1 MAADAQLQQIRRSP
15 SIRSKKL
22 RALLRALLY
31 IAPAAIIILVFRV
44 IPIIAAF
51 GVSFYYV
58 MMGKIV
64 GFAGV
69 SQYLMLLSDSE
80 FWNALLNT
88 SYFVIGTVPVS
99 LFVSLFIAILLNQKI
114 KGLGIYRTVY
124 FLPVVTS
131 LVAVAIVWK
140 WIFHPRLGLSNSF
153 LEAMGLDPLMWLEEP
168 QGVFAMLAGRIG
180 LAVPSWMAGP
190 SLALVAIII
199 TNLWRGLGYN
209 IVIFLAGLQNIPNE
223 YYEAAKIDGAGRF
236 QTFWKVTWPLISP
249 TTFYVVIMTTI
260 VSFQVFTLVYLMTG
274 SPVGG
279 PLGTTK
285 VLVYYIFEKGFE
297 SGGDMGYASCVAL
310 VLFVIVLTLTLV
322 QRRLIE
328 RKVHYY

>member
-1 MAADAQLQQIRRSP
+1 MASEATSVAIASKN
-15 SIRSKKL
+15 SGRSKSVKEL
-22 RALLRALLY
+22 FRALAY
-31 IAPAAIIILVFRV
+31 IAPAGSVIIIFRV
-44 IPIIAAF
+44 LPIVAAF
-51 GVSFYYV
+51 AVSFYYV

-64 GFAGV
+64 GFSGL
-69 SQYLMLLSDSE
+69 SQYAMLLSDSE
-80 FWNALLNT
+80 FWNSLLNT
-88 SYFVIGTVPVS
+88 SYFVVGTVPVS
-99 LFVSLFIAILLNQKI
+99 LFLSLFIAILLNQKI
-114 KGLGIYRTVY
+114 KALGLYRTIY

-140 WIFHPRLGLSNSF
+140 WIYHPRLGLFNSF
-153 LEAMGLDPLMWLEEP
+153 LQSIGLDPLMWLEEP
-168 QGVFAMLAGRIG
+168 RGVFALMAANLGFS
-180 LAVPSWMAGP
+180 VPSWLSGP

-199 TNLWRGLGYN
+199 TNLWRGIGYN
-209 IVIFLAGLQNIPNE
+209 IIIFLAGLQNIPNE
-223 YYEAAKIDGAGRF
+223 YYEAAKIDGAGRT
-236 QTFWKVTWPLISP
+236 QTFWKITWPLISP

-310 VLFVIVLTLTLV
+310 VLFVIVLSLTLV

>member
-1 MAADAQLQQIRRSP
+1 MDVDTISQSGPGPRSQ
-15 SIRSKKL
+15 
-22 RALLRALLY
+22 RAKRIKELLRGLAY
-31 IAPAAIIILVFRV
+31 IAPAGVVIIVFRV
-44 IPIIAAF
+44 VPIIAAF
-51 GVSFYYV
+51 AVSFYYV

-88 SYFVIGTVPVS
+88 SYFVVGTVPVS
-99 LFVSLFIAILLNQKI
+99 LFLSLFIAIMLNQKV
-114 KGLGIYRTVY
+114 KALGAYRTVY

-131 LVAVAIVWK
+131 MVAVAIVWK
-140 WIFHPRLGLSNSF
+140 WIFHPRLGLANSF
-153 LEAMGLDPLMWLEEP
+153 LDTIGLNPMMWLEEP
-168 QGVFAMLAGRIG
+168 DGVFALMAGRIG
-180 LAVPSWMAGP
+180 INLPSWLSGP
-190 SLALVAIII
+190 SLALVAITI
-199 TNLWRGLGYN
+199 TNLWRGIGYN

-223 YYEAAKIDGAGRF
+223 YYEAAKIDGAGRM
-236 QTFWKVTWPLISP
+236 QTFWKITWPLISP

-310 VLFVIVLTLTLV
+310 VLFVIVLGLTLV

-328 RKVHYY
+328 RRVHYY

>member
-1 MAADAQLQQIRRSP
+1 MAKDKSP
-15 SIRSKKL
+15 KTQPAGKSKKF
-22 RALLRALLY
+22 RMLLTGLAY
-31 IAPAAIIILVFRV
+31 IAPAAVVIIVFRV
-44 IPIIAAF
+44 VPIIAAF
-51 GVSFYYV
+51 GVSFFYV

-64 GFAGV
+64 GFAGAA
-69 SQYLMLLSDSE
+69 QYGMLLSDSE
-80 FWNALLNT
+80 FWNSLLNT
-88 SYFVIGTVPVS
+88 TYFVIGTVPVS
-99 LFVSLFIAILLNQKI
+99 LFVSLLIAVLLNQKI
-114 KGLGIYRTVY
+114 KALGLYRTIY

-131 LVAVAIVWK
+131 MVAVAIVWK
-140 WIFHPRLGLSNSF
+140 WIFHPRLGLLNSF
-153 LEAMGLDPLMWLEEP
+153 VDAIGMNPMMWLEEP
-168 QGVFAMLAGRIG
+168 EGIFSLMAGRIG

-209 IVIFLAGLQNIPNE
+209 IIIFLAGLQNIPNE
-223 YYEAAKIDGAGRF
+223 YYEAAKIDGAGRV
-236 QTFWKVTWPLISP
+236 QTFWKITWPLISP

-310 VLFVIVLTLTLV
+310 VLFAIVLGLTLI
-322 QRRLIE
+322 QRRVIE
-328 RKVHYY
+328 KRVHYY

>member
-1 MAADAQLQQIRRSP
+1 MTEHAIPIEIRR
-15 SIRSKKL
+15 RRKRYKE
-22 RALLRALLY
+22 LLRALLY
-31 IAPAAIIILVFRV
+31 ISPAAIIILVFRV
-44 IPIIAAF
+44 LPIIAAF

-58 MMGKIV
+58 IMGKIV
-64 GFAGV
+64 GFAGL

-80 FWNALLNT
+80 FWNALRNT
-88 SYFVIGTVPVS
+88 SYFVVGTVPVS
-99 LFVSLFIAILLNQKI
+99 LFVSLFIAVLLNQKI
-114 KGLGIYRTVY
+114 KALSIYRTIY

-140 WIFHPRLGLSNSF
+140 WIFHPRLGLFNSF
-153 LEAMGLDPLMWLEEP
+153 LESIGFNHLMWLEEP
-168 QGVFAMLAGRIG
+168 RGVFAMLAARMGIE
-180 LAVPSWMAGP
+180 LPTWMAGP

-199 TNLWRGLGYN
+199 TNLWRGIGYN

-223 YYEAAKIDGAGRF
+223 YYEAARIDGANRF
-236 QTFWKVTWPLISP
+236 QTFWKITWPLISP

-274 SPVGG
+274 TPVGG

-310 VLFVIVLTLTLV
+310 VLFVIVLGLTLI

-328 RKVHYY
+328 RRVHYY

>member
-1 MAADAQLQQIRRSP
+1 MSSP
-15 SIRSKKL
+15 GSQARSKRFREL
-22 RALLRALLY
+22 FRALAY
-31 IAPAAIIILVFRV
+31 IAPAGTIIIVFRV
-44 IPIIAAF
+44 LPIIAAF
-51 GVSFYYV
+51 AVSFYYV

-64 GFAGV
+64 GFSGL
-69 SQYLMLLSDSE
+69 SQYWMLLSDSE
-80 FWNALLNT
+80 FWNALVNT

-99 LFVSLFIAILLNQKI
+99 LFLSLFIAVLLNQKI
-114 KGLGIYRTVY
+114 RALGAYRTVY

-140 WIFHPRLGLSNSF
+140 WIYHPRLGLLNSF
-153 LEAMGLDPLMWLEEP
+153 VGLIGLNPLMWLEEP
-168 QGVFAMLAGRIG
+168 EGIFSLLAGRVG
-180 LAVPSWMAGP
+180 LSLPRWMGGP
-190 SLALVAIII
+190 SLALVALTI
-199 TNLWRGLGYN
+199 TNLWRGIGYN

-223 YYEAAKIDGAGRF
+223 YYEAAKIDGAGRT
-236 QTFWKVTWPLISP
+236 QTFWKITWPLISP

-285 VLVYYIFEKGFE
+285 VLVYYIFEKAFE

-310 VLFVIVLTLTLV
+310 VLFAIVLTLTLV
-322 QRRLIE
+322 QRKLIE
-328 RKVHYY
+328 KRVHYS

>member
-1 MAADAQLQQIRRSP
+1 MAAHAELQHSRRSP
-15 SIRSKKL
+15 SLRSKRL

-31 IAPAAIIILVFRV
+31 IAPAGIIILVFRV

-99 LFVSLFIAILLNQKI
+99 LFVSLFVAILLNQKI
-114 KGLGIYRTVY
+114 KALGVYRTVY

-168 QGVFAMLAGRIG
+168 QGVFAMLAGRAG
-180 LAVPSWMAGP
+180 LALPSWMAGP

-236 QTFWKVTWPLISP
+236 QTFWKITWPLISP

>member
-1 MAADAQLQQIRRSP
+1 MAADAQLQVAGGRLPRRSK
-15 SIRSKKL
+15 RL
-22 RALLRALLY
+22 AALLKALAY
-31 IAPAAIIILVFRV
+31 IAPAAAVIIVFRV
-44 IPIIAAF
+44 VPIIAAF

-64 GFAGV
+64 GFAGI

-88 SYFVIGTVPVS
+88 TYFVIGTVPVS
-99 LFVSLFIAILLNQKI
+99 LFVSLFVAILLNQKI
-114 KGLGIYRTVY
+114 KALGLYRTLY

-131 LVAVAIVWK
+131 MVAVAIVWK
-140 WIFHPRLGLSNSF
+140 WIFHPRLGLANSF
-153 LEAMGLDPLMWLEEP
+153 VDAIGLNPMMWLEEP
-168 QGVFAMLAGRIG
+168 EGVFALLTGRIG
-180 LAVPSWMAGP
+180 LSIPKWAAGP

-223 YYEAAKIDGAGRF
+223 YYEAAKIDGAGRL
-236 QTFWKVTWPLISP
+236 QTFWKITWPLISP

>member
-1 MAADAQLQQIRRSP
+1 MASEATSVEIAPKNLG
-15 SIRSKKL
+15 RSK
-22 RALLRALLY
+22 RIRELLRALAY
-31 IAPAAIIILVFRV
+31 IAPAGSVIIIFRV
-44 IPIIAAF
+44 LPIVAAF
-51 GVSFYYV
+51 AVSFYYV

-64 GFAGV
+64 GFSGL
-69 SQYLMLLSDSE
+69 SQYGMLLSDSE
-80 FWNALLNT
+80 FWNSLLNT

-99 LFVSLFIAILLNQKI
+99 LFLSLFIAILLNQKI
-114 KGLGIYRTVY
+114 KALGLYRTIY

-140 WIFHPRLGLSNSF
+140 WIYHPRLGLFNSF
-153 LEAMGLDPLMWLEEP
+153 LESTGLNPLMWLEEP
-168 QGVFAMLAGRIG
+168 RGVFALMAANLGFS
-180 LAVPSWMAGP
+180 VPSWLSGP

-199 TNLWRGLGYN
+199 TNLWRGIGYN
-209 IVIFLAGLQNIPNE
+209 IIIFLAGLQNIPNE
-223 YYEAAKIDGAGRF
+223 YYEAAKIDGAGRT
-236 QTFWKVTWPLISP
+236 QTFWKITWPLISP

-310 VLFVIVLTLTLV
+310 VLFVIVLSLTLV

>member
-1 MAADAQLQQIRRSP
+1 MAKDESLP
-15 SIRSKKL
+15 TKTGGKSKKV
-22 RALLRALLY
+22 RMLLTGLAY
-31 IAPAAIIILVFRV
+31 IAPAAVIIIVFRV

-51 GVSFYYV
+51 GVSFFYV

-64 GFAGV
+64 GFAGAA
-69 SQYLMLLSDSE
+69 QYAMLLSDSE
-80 FWNALLNT
+80 FWNSLLNT
-88 SYFVIGTVPVS
+88 TYFVIGTVPVS
-99 LFVSLFIAILLNQKI
+99 LFASLLIAILLNQKI
-114 KGLGIYRTVY
+114 KALGLYRTIY

-131 LVAVAIVWK
+131 MVAVAIVWK
-140 WIFHPRLGLSNSF
+140 WIFHPRLGLLNSF
-153 LEAMGLDPLMWLEEP
+153 VDALGMNPMMWLEEP
-168 QGVFAMLAGRIG
+168 AGIFSLAANRFGFSI
-180 LAVPSWMAGP
+180 PSWMAGP
-190 SLALVAIII
+190 SLALVAIIL

-209 IVIFLAGLQNIPNE
+209 IIIFLAGLQNIPRE
-223 YYEAAKIDGAGRF
+223 YYEAAKIDGAGRV
-236 QTFWKVTWPLISP
+236 QTFWKITWPLISP

-310 VLFVIVLTLTLV
+310 VLFAIVLGLTLI
-322 QRRLIE
+322 QRKVIE
-328 RKVHYY
+328 KRVHYY

>member
-1 MAADAQLQQIRRSP
+1 LSGTTGRAK
-15 SIRSKKL
+15 SKRL
-22 RALLRALLY
+22 RELLRGLAY
-31 IAPAAIIILVFRV
+31 IAPAGAIIVVFRV
-44 IPIIAAF
+44 LPIIAAF
-51 GVSFYYV
+51 AVSFYYV

-64 GFAGV
+64 GFAGL
-69 SQYLMLLSDSE
+69 SQYAMLLSDSE
-80 FWNALLNT
+80 FWNSFLNT
-88 SYFVIGTVPVS
+88 SYFVVGTVPVS
-99 LFVSLFIAILLNQKI
+99 LFLSLFIAILLNQKI
-114 KGLGIYRTVY
+114 KALGIYRTVY

-140 WIFHPRLGLSNSF
+140 WIYHPRLGLLNSF
-153 LEAMGLDPLMWLEEP
+153 VSAVGLNPQMWLEEP
-168 QGVFAMLAGRIG
+168 KGVFSLMAGSLG
-180 LAVPSWMAGP
+180 LTLPSWLGGP
-190 SLALVAIII
+190 SLALVALTI
-199 TNLWRGLGYN
+199 TNLWRGIGYN

-223 YYEAAKIDGAGRF
+223 YYEAAKIDGAGRT
-236 QTFWKVTWPLISP
+236 QTFWKITWPLISP

-285 VLVYYIFEKGFE
+285 VLVYYIFEQGFE

-310 VLFVIVLTLTLV
+310 VLFAIVLTLTLV

-328 RKVHYY
+328 KRVHYY

>member
-1 MAADAQLQQIRRSP
+1 MDEGKDLHLSAQGVSRKSGNVRKFLLAMA
-15 SIRSKKL
+15 
-22 RALLRALLY
+22 Y
-31 IAPAAIIILVFRV
+31 IAPAALVIIIFRV
-44 IPIIAAF
+44 VPIIAAF
-51 GVSFYYV
+51 GVSFFYV

-64 GFAGV
+64 GFSGLA
-69 SQYLMLLSDSE
+69 QYGMLFADSE

-88 SYFVIGTVPVS
+88 TYFVIGTVPVS
-99 LFVSLFIAILLNQKI
+99 LFLSLIIAVLLNQKI
-114 KGLGIYRTVY
+114 RAVGFYRTIY

-140 WIFHPRLGLSNSF
+140 WIYHPRLGLLNSF
-153 LEAMGLDPLMWLEEP
+153 IGSVGMDPLMWLEEP
-168 QGVFAMLAGRIG
+168 KGIFSMLAAGVGIPWPRWLG
-180 LAVPSWMAGP
+180 GP
-190 SLALVAIII
+190 SFALVAIII
-199 TNLWRGLGYN
+199 TNLWRGIGYN
-209 IVIFLAGLQNIPNE
+209 IIIFLAGLQNIPNE
-223 YYEAAKIDGAGRF
+223 YYEAARIDGAGRV
-236 QTFWKVTWPLISP
+236 QTFRRITWPLISP

-310 VLFVIVLTLTLV
+310 VLFIIVLALTLF
-322 QRRLIE
+322 Q
-328 RKVHYY
+328 RKVIEKRVHYS

>member
-1 MAADAQLQQIRRSP
+1 LRSP
-15 SIRSKKL
+15 SSQPRSKRL
-22 RALLRALLY
+22 RELLRGLAY
-31 IAPAAIIILVFRV
+31 IAPAGAIIVVFRV
-44 IPIIAAF
+44 LPIIAAF
-51 GVSFYYV
+51 AVSFYYV

-64 GFAGV
+64 GFAGL
-69 SQYLMLLSDSE
+69 SQYWMLLSDSE
-80 FWNALLNT
+80 FWNSLVNT
-88 SYFVIGTVPVS
+88 SYFVVGTVPVS
-99 LFVSLFIAILLNQKI
+99 LFLSLFIAILLNQKI
-114 KGLGIYRTVY
+114 RALGAYRTVY

-140 WIFHPRLGLSNSF
+140 WIYHPRLGLLNSF
-153 LEAMGLDPLMWLEEP
+153 VSAIGLNPLMWLEEP
-168 QGVFAMLAGRIG
+168 KGVFSLLAGKLG
-180 LAVPSWMAGP
+180 LTLPSWMGGP
-190 SLALVAIII
+190 SLALVALTI
-199 TNLWRGLGYN
+199 TNLWRGIGYN

-223 YYEAAKIDGAGRF
+223 YYEAAKIDGAGRT
-236 QTFWKVTWPLISP
+236 QTFWKITWPLISP

-285 VLVYYIFEKGFE
+285 VLVYYIFEKAFE

-310 VLFVIVLTLTLV
+310 VLFAIVLTLTLV

>member
-1 MAADAQLQQIRRSP
+1 MAKDESP
-15 SIRSKKL
+15 KHQPAGRSKNLRKL
-22 RALLRALLY
+22 LTGLAH
-31 IAPAAIIILVFRV
+31 IAPAAVVIIVFRV
-44 IPIIAAF
+44 IPILAAF
-51 GVSFYYV
+51 GVSFFYV

-64 GFAGV
+64 GFAGAA
-69 SQYLMLLSDSE
+69 QYGMLLSDSE
-80 FWNALLNT
+80 FWNSLLNT
-88 SYFVIGTVPVS
+88 TYFVVGTVPVS
-99 LFVSLFIAILLNQKI
+99 LFLSLFIAILLNQKI
-114 KGLGIYRTVY
+114 KALGLYRTIY

-131 LVAVAIVWK
+131 MVAVAIVWK
-140 WIFHPRLGLSNSF
+140 WIFHPRLGLLNSF
-153 LEAMGLDPLMWLEEP
+153 VDALGLNPMMWLEEP
-168 QGVFAMLAGRIG
+168 EGVFSLAAGRVG
-180 LAVPSWMAGP
+180 LSIPTWMAGP

-209 IVIFLAGLQNIPNE
+209 IIIFLAGLQNIPNE
-223 YYEAAKIDGAGRF
+223 YYEAAKIDGAGRT
-236 QTFWKVTWPLISP
+236 QTFWKITWPLISP

-310 VLFVIVLTLTLV
+310 VLFAIVLGLTLI
-322 QRRLIE
+322 QRRVIE
-328 RKVHYY
+328 KRVHYY

>member
-1 MAADAQLQQIRRSP
+1 VRAATHSRKSNRTRS
-15 SIRSKKL
+15 
-22 RALLRALLY
+22 LLRGLAY
-31 IAPAAIIILVFRV
+31 IAPAGAVIIIFRV
-44 IPIIAAF
+44 VPIIAAF
-51 GVSFYYV
+51 CVSFYYV

-64 GFAGV
+64 GFAGLA
-69 SQYLMLLSDSE
+69 QYGMLLSDSE

-88 SYFVIGTVPVS
+88 SYFVVGTVPVS
-99 LFVSLFIAILLNQKI
+99 LFLSLFIAILLNQKI
-114 KGLGIYRTVY
+114 KALGLYRTIY

-140 WIFHPRLGLSNSF
+140 WIYHPRLGIFNAF
-153 LEAMGLDPLMWLEEP
+153 LDAVGLNALMWLEEP
-168 QGVFAMLAGRIG
+168 QGVFELMAGRMG
-180 LAVPSWMAGP
+180 LALPGWMAGP
-190 SLALVAIII
+190 SLALVAITI
-199 TNLWRGLGYN
+199 TNLWRGIGYN

-223 YYEAAKIDGAGRF
+223 FYEAARIDGAGRL
-236 QTFWKVTWPLISP
+236 QTFWKITWPLISP

>member
-1 MAADAQLQQIRRSP
+1 MAP
-15 SIRSKKL
+15 STDPQVKARPSARKK
-22 RALLRALLY
+22 RFRELLRGLAY
-31 IAPAAIIILVFRV
+31 IAPAGSVILIFRV

-64 GFAGV
+64 GFAGL
-69 SQYLMLLSDSE
+69 SQYKMLFSDAE
-80 FWNALLNT
+80 FWNSLVNT

-99 LFVSLFIAILLNQKI
+99 IFLSLFVAILLNQRI
-114 KGLGIYRTVY
+114 KALGAYRTIY

-131 LVAVAIVWK
+131 MVAIAMVWK
-140 WIFHPRLGLSNSF
+140 WLYHPRLGLFNY
-153 LEAMGLDPLMWLEEP
+153 LLGQIGGNPLLWLEEP
-168 QGVFAMLAGRIG
+168 RGIFAMMAGG
-180 LAVPSWMAGP
+180 VGASLPSWLAGP
-190 SLALVAIII
+190 SLALVAITL

-209 IVIFLAGLQNIPNE
+209 VIIFLAGLQNIPSE
-223 YYEAAKIDGAGRF
+223 YYEAAKIDGAGRL
-236 QTFWKVTWPLISP
+236 QTFWKITWPLISP
-249 TTFYVVIMTTI
+249 TTFYVLIMTTI

-274 SPVGG
+274 PPVGG

-310 VLFVIVLTLTLV
+310 VLFVIVLSLTLV

-328 RKVHYY
+328 RRVHYY

>member
-1 MAADAQLQQIRRSP
+1 MARSAVPQVRRP
-15 SIRSKKL
+15 SKRSKEL
-22 RALLRALLY
+22 RELLRGLAY
-31 IAPAAIIILVFRV
+31 IAPAGIVILVFRV
-44 IPIIAAF
+44 VPILAAF

-64 GFAGV
+64 GFAGL
-69 SQYLMLLSDSE
+69 SQYKMLFSDPE
-80 FWNALLNT
+80 FWNSLVNT

-99 LFVSLFIAILLNQKI
+99 IFLSLFIAILLNQKI
-114 KGLGIYRTVY
+114 KALGAYRTIY

-131 LVAVAIVWK
+131 MVAIAMVWK
-140 WIFHPRLGLSNSF
+140 WLYHPRLGLFNYLLSAVGGN
-153 LEAMGLDPLMWLEEP
+153 PLLWLEEP
-168 QGVFAMLAGRIG
+168 RGIFQIAAGSLG
-180 LAVPSWMAGP
+180 LSLPAWLAGP
-190 SLALVAIII
+190 SLALVAITV
-199 TNLWRGLGYN
+199 TNLWRGIGYN
-209 IVIFLAGLQNIPNE
+209 VVIFLAGLQNIPGE

-236 QTFWKVTWPLISP
+236 QTFWKITWPLISP
-249 TTFYVVIMTTI
+249 TTFYVLIMTTI

-274 SPVGG
+274 PPVGG

-310 VLFVIVLTLTLV
+310 VLFVIVLSLTLI

-328 RKVHYY
+328 RRVHYS

>member
-1 MAADAQLQQIRRSP
+1 MDEAKGRQP
-15 SIRSKKL
+15 SAKRYSKKPGSFRKFL
-22 RALLRALLY
+22 YALAY
-31 IAPAAIIILVFRV
+31 IAPAAIVIIVFRV

-51 GVSFYYV
+51 GVSFFYV

-64 GFAGV
+64 GFSGLA
-69 SQYLMLLSDSE
+69 QYGMLLSDSE
-80 FWNALLNT
+80 FWLSLLNT
-88 SYFVIGTVPVS
+88 SYFVVWTVPLS
-99 LFVSLFIAILLNQKI
+99 LFLSLIIAILLNQKI
-114 KGLGIYRTVY
+114 RALGFYRTIY

-140 WIFHPRLGLSNSF
+140 WIYHPRLGLLNSF
-153 LEAMGLDPLMWLEEP
+153 IASIGIDPLMWLEEP
-168 QGVFAMLAGRIG
+168 KGVFSMLAAGAGIPWPNWLG
-180 LAVPSWMAGP
+180 GP

-199 TNLWRGLGYN
+199 TNLWRGIGYN
-209 IVIFLAGLQNIPNE
+209 IIIFLAGLQNIPNE
-223 YYEAAKIDGAGRF
+223 YYEAAKIDGAGRV
-236 QTFWKVTWPLISP
+236 QTFWKITWPLISP

-310 VLFVIVLTLTLV
+310 VLFVIVLSLTLF
-322 QRRLIE
+322 Q
-328 RKVHYY
+328 RKVIEKRVHYS

>member
-1 MAADAQLQQIRRSP
+1 MGSVGNPQAKARPSKRRKQLNE
-15 SIRSKKL
+15 
-22 RALLRALLY
+22 LLRGLAY
-31 IAPAAIIILVFRV
+31 IAPAGLVIVIFRV

-64 GFAGV
+64 GFAGL
-69 SQYLMLLSDSE
+69 SQYKMLFSDGE
-80 FWNALLNT
+80 FWNSLVNT

-99 LFVSLFIAILLNQKI
+99 LFLSLFIAILLNQKI
-114 KGLGIYRTVY
+114 KALGAYRTIY

-131 LVAVAIVWK
+131 MVAIAMVWK
-140 WIFHPRLGLSNSF
+140 WLYHPRLGLFNYLLQTIGF
-153 LEAMGLDPLMWLEEP
+153 NPLLWLEEP
-168 QGVFAMLAGRIG
+168 RGIFSMMAGGIG
-180 LAVPSWMAGP
+180 ISLPSWLAGP
-190 SLALVAIII
+190 SLALVAITL
-199 TNLWRGLGYN
+199 TNLWRGIGYN
-209 IVIFLAGLQNIPNE
+209 VVIFLAGLQNIPGE
-223 YYEAAKIDGAGRF
+223 YYEAARIDGAGRM

-249 TTFYVVIMTTI
+249 TTFYVLIMTTI

-274 SPVGG
+274 PPVGG

-310 VLFVIVLTLTLV
+310 VLFIIVFSLTLI
-322 QRRLIE
+322 QRRIIE
-328 RKVHYY
+328 RRVHYY

>member
-1 MAADAQLQQIRRSP
+1 MTERSVLRKNK
-15 SIRSKKL
+15 ISK
-22 RALLRALLY
+22 RHRELLRAFVY
-31 IAPAAIIILVFRV
+31 IAPAAAIILVFRV
-44 IPIIAAF
+44 LPIVAAF

-64 GFAGV
+64 GFAGF

-88 SYFVIGTVPVS
+88 TYFVIGTVPVS
-99 LFVSLFIAILLNQKI
+99 LFLSLFVAVLLNQKI
-114 KGLGIYRTVY
+114 RALGLYRTIY

-140 WIFHPRLGLSNSF
+140 WIFHPRLGLFNSF
-153 LEAMGLDPLMWLEEP
+153 LEAIHLNPMMWLEEP
-168 QGVFAMLAGRIG
+168 RGIFAILASNVGIE
-180 LAVPSWMAGP
+180 LPSWMAGP
-190 SLALVAIII
+190 SLALVAITI
-199 TNLWRGLGYN
+199 TNLWRGIGYN
-209 IVIFLAGLQNIPNE
+209 IVIFLAGLQSIPNE
-223 YYEAAKIDGAGRF
+223 YYEAARIDGANRF

-310 VLFVIVLTLTLV
+310 VLFVIVLGLTLI

-328 RKVHYY
+328 HRVHYY

>member
-1 MAADAQLQQIRRSP
+1 MAHEVPRPKKRYRRLKQLIH
-15 SIRSKKL
+15 
-22 RALLRALLY
+22 ALAY
-31 IAPAAIIILVFRV
+31 IAPAGAIIIVFRV

-64 GFAGV
+64 GFAGLA
-69 SQYLMLLSDSE
+69 QYRMLLSDSE

-88 SYFVIGTVPVS
+88 TYFVIGTVPAS
-99 LFVSLFIAILLNQKI
+99 LFLSLFIALLLNQKI
-114 KGLGIYRTVY
+114 KALGLYRTIY

-140 WIFHPRLGLSNSF
+140 WIYHPRLGLFNFF
-153 LEAMGLDPLMWLEEP
+153 LDRLGLNPLMWLEEP
-168 QGVFAMLAGRIG
+168 RGVFSLLAGKLGIS
-180 LAVPSWMAGP
+180 LPSWLSGP
-190 SLALVAIII
+190 SLALVAITI
-199 TNLWRGLGYN
+199 TNLWRGIGYN
-209 IVIFLAGLQNIPNE
+209 IIIFLAGLQNIPNE
-223 YYEAAKIDGAGRF
+223 YYEAAKIDGATRR
-236 QTFWKVTWPLISP
+236 QIFWKITWPLISP

-260 VSFQVFTLVYLMTG
+260 VSFQVFTLVYLMSG
-274 SPVGG
+274 YPIGG

-310 VLFVIVLTLTLV
+310 VLFLIVLTLTLI
-322 QRRLIE
+322 QRRVVE
-328 RKVHYY
+328 RRVHYY